1 MPIDEQTLIQHLQ
14 SLAPF
19 VDASQA
25 RRAFDAT
32 LEALRSG
39 LTDDEADWIAID
51 LGPEL
56 AAPLQR
62 QRHAGELTLNQFHQR
77 VGRCAKLE
85 RNAAKEQAQVV
96 CRALAELLPQ
106 PTVQRLKKHLPAL
119 AALFSGAQLP
129 RPVEGPY
136 TIRRAEPGSD
146 HTLAGG
152 RAGSDRPLS
161 EGGEPSAPASSGA
174 GATTAHEQS
183 IAVSPDPHAD
193 TKLSSTRGLTQ
204 EREGHSLATAGR
216 GARKA

>member
-1 MPIDEQTLIQHLQ
+1 MPIDEQTLLHHLQ
-14 SLAPF
+14 NLAPF
-19 VDASQA
+19 ADASQA

-62 QRHAGELTLNQFHQR
+62 QGHAGELTLSQFHQR
-77 VGRCAKLE
+77 VGHRAKLG

-119 AALFSGAQLP
+119 VALFNGPQPA
-129 RPVEGPY
+129 RPVEG
-136 TIRRAEPGSD
+136 A
-146 HTLAGG
+146 
-152 RAGSDRPLS
+152 
-161 EGGEPSAPASSGA
+161 
-174 GATTAHEQS
+174 
-183 IAVSPDPHAD
+183 
-193 TKLSSTRGLTQ
+193 
-204 EREGHSLATAGR
+204 
-216 GARKA
+216 